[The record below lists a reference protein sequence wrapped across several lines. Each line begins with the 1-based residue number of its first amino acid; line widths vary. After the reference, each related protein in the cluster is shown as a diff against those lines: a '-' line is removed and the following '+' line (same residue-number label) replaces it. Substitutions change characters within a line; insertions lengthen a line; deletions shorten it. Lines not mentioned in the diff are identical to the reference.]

1 MRLRGEPTLGGD
13 DAQGGLPPVS
23 CGCLGVQGDLEGPC
37 FHTCLDLGPVTSCLR
52 AQARHDSSL
61 K

>member
-1 MRLRGEPTLGGD
+1 MLGGD
-13 DAQGGLPPVS
+13 DAQGGLPPVA

-37 FHTCLDLGPVTSCLR
+37 FRTCLDLGPVTSCLR